1 MKLLEQMS
9 DTVRQKIQNV
19 LTHDEEEF
27 IRVSTDLN
35 PDGTFGEQWV
45 IVTDRRVIVVPIA
58 LSPDSIGAEETDGVV
73 DVPIKELV
81 SVQTELLV
89 GGGRLEIEREKQP
102 TLFVPYSSTLA
113 EKFSEVARGLEQ
125 IRQQDE
131 FLIKTEL
138 DQTRCLKCGRL
149 LPEKDGI
156 CTACIRRLATLGRI
170 ASYLKP
176 YIWRAVLLVLVSVVT
191 IGSELIPPQISR
203 RIVDDVIVPPE
214 GTAGSTD
221 SRLASL
227 GWYVLTLIGVRPE
240 GTVGSM
246 DSRLALL
253 GWYAFLLI
261 GVRLL
266 RWCSELVHGWT
277 VSWLSARMTA
287 DIRSHLYRRLEM
299 LSMQFYDNR
308 RVGALM
314 SRVTRDSDML
324 REFLVDGLPYLVINI
339 LMIAGILG
347 VLFHMHWQLTLYML
361 IPIPF
366 IIIWGSFFW
375 RRMRRIF
382 NKHGQSW
389 AHLSAQLNEA
399 LAGIRVVKAFAQEVR
414 EIRAF
419 EKRNTDLMLI
429 SRRTARHW
437 LVFFALTSFLT
448 GCGGLIIW
456 LAGGVELLRGNLTL
470 GTLQAFSHYMW
481 LVYGPLEWLGRV
493 NSWMTRAF
501 AGAERIFEIIDASP
515 EAYSDPE
522 AIALE
527 KIEGQVTF
535 KSVTFGYD
543 KSKPVLHG
551 VDLDVAPGEM
561 VGLVG
566 KSGVG
571 KTTTVNLIAR
581 FYDTDRGAIEIDGV
595 NIRNIRLED
604 LRSQIGIVL
613 QEPFLFSGTI
623 AENIG
628 YGNPGATF
636 EEIMQAAQAANA
648 HNFIVAKA
656 DGYDTNVGERGNNLS
671 GGEKQRVSIARAI
684 LHDPRILILDE
695 ATSSVDV
702 ETEKEIQEAVAQLV
716 QNRTTFAI
724 AHRLSTLRNANRL
737 VVLDGGKV
745 VEVGTHSELMEKKG
759 VFYDLVELQQQTSE
773 IIGIRE

>member
-9 DTVRQKIQNV
+9 DTVSQKIQNV
-19 LTHDEEEF
+19 LAHEEEEF

-35 PDGTFGEQWV
+35 PDGNFGEQWV
-45 IVTDRRVIVVPIA
+45 IVTDKRVIVVPTEGI
-58 LSPDSIGAEETDGVV
+58 DGVV

-81 SVQTELLV
+81 GVQTEPLV
-89 GGGRLEIEREKQP
+89 GGGRLEIQREKQA

-138 DQTRCLKCGRL
+138 GQTRCPKCGRL

-176 YIWRAVLLVLVSVVT
+176 YKWRAVLLMFVLLVT
-191 IGSELIPPQISR
+191 IGSDLIPPQITR
-203 RIVDDVIVPPE
+203 YIVDNVFLPPE
-214 GTAGSTD
+214 ETAGSIN
-221 SRLASL
+221 SREILLIQCVL
-227 GWYVLTLIGVRPE
+227 GLIGVRI
-240 GTVGSM
+240 
-246 DSRLALL
+246 LL
-253 GWYAFLLI
+253 
-261 GVRLL
+261 
-266 RWCSELVHGWT
+266 WCSELVHGWT

-299 LSMQFYDNR
+299 LSMQFYDSR

-314 SRVTRDSDML
+314 SRMTRDSDML
-324 REFLVDGLPYLVINI
+324 REFLVDGLPYLAINTLKI
-339 LMIAGILG
+339 FGILG
-347 VLFHMHWQLTLYML
+347 ILFYMDWQLTLYML
-361 IPIPF
+361 IPIPL
-366 IIIWGSFFW
+366 IIIWGRFFW

-382 NKHGQSW
+382 NKHSQGWS
-389 AHLSAQLNEA
+389 HLSAQLNEA

-414 EIRAF
+414 EIREF
-419 EKRNTDLMLI
+419 EKRNTDLMHI

-437 LVFFALTSFLT
+437 LVFFAVMSFLT

-456 LAGGVELLRGNLTL
+456 LVGGLEVLKGSLTL
-470 GTLQAFSHYMW
+470 GTIAAFSHYMW

-501 AGAERIFEIIDASP
+501 AGAERIFEIIDTSP

-522 AIALE
+522 ATAVE
-527 KIEGQVTF
+527 KINGQVTF
-535 KSVTFGYD
+535 KNVTFGYD
-543 KSKPVLHG
+543 KSKPVLHE

-561 VGLVG
+561 IGLVG

-571 KTTTVNLIAR
+571 KTTTVNLIVR
-581 FYDTDRGAIEIDGV
+581 FYDTDRGSIEIDGV
-595 NIRNIRLED
+595 DIRNLRLED

-636 EEIMQAAQAANA
+636 EEIIEAARAANA

-702 ETEKEIQEAVAQLV
+702 ETEKEIQEAVARLV

-724 AHRLSTLRNANRL
+724 AHRLSTLRNADRL
-737 VVLDGGKV
+737 VVLDGGRI
-745 VEVGTHSELMEKKG
+745 VEVGTHSELMNKKG

>member
-1 MKLLEQMS
+1 MKLLEEMS
-9 DTVRQKIQNV
+9 DTVRQKIQNI
-19 LTHDEEEF
+19 LTLDEEER

-35 PDGTFGEQWV
+35 PDGDFGEQWV
-45 IVTDRRVIVVPIA
+45 VVTDKRVIVLP
-58 LSPDSIGAEETDGVV
+58 AEGVNGWI
-73 DVPIKELV
+73 DVPIKELRA
-81 SVQTELLV
+81 VQTEPLV

-102 TLFVPYSSTLA
+102 TLFIPYSSSLA

-125 IRQQDE
+125 IRQEEE
-131 FLIKTEL
+131 FFINTEL
-138 DQTRCLKCGRL
+138 DRTRCPKCGRL
-149 LPEKDGI
+149 LPEKNGI

-176 YIWRAVLLVLVSVVT
+176 YKGRASVLALVSLVT
-191 IGSELIPPQISR
+191 IGSELIPPQITR
-203 RIVDDVIVPPE
+203 RIVDDVILPPA
-214 GTAGSTD
+214 GTTSSIDDRAK
-221 SRLASL
+221 
-227 GWYVLTLIGVRPE
+227 
-240 GTVGSM
+240 
-246 DSRLALL
+246 LL
-253 GWYAFLLI
+253 GLLVLVLI

-266 RWCSELVHGWT
+266 RWVSELVHGWT
-277 VSWLSARMTA
+277 VSWLSARVTA

-299 LSMQFYDNR
+299 LSIQFYQER

-324 REFLVDGLPYLVINI
+324 REFLVNGLPYMLINT
-339 LMIAGILG
+339 LMILGILA
-347 VLFHMHWQLTLYML
+347 VLFQMHWQLTLYML
-361 IPIPF
+361 IPVPF
-366 IIIWGSFFW
+366 IILWGRLFW

-382 NKHGQSW
+382 NKHGQGW

-399 LAGIRVVKAFAQEVR
+399 FAGIQVVKAFAQEVR
-414 EIRAF
+414 EIREF

-437 LVFFALTSFLT
+437 LVFFAVTSILTTS
-448 GCGGLIIW
+448 GGLIIW
-456 LAGGVELLRGNLTL
+456 LVGGLEVLRGNLTL
-470 GTLQAFSHYMW
+470 GTLSAFSHYMW

-501 AGAERIFEIIDASP
+501 AGAERIFEVIDAAP

-527 KIEGQVTF
+527 KINGRVTF
-535 KSVTFGYD
+535 KDVTFGYD
-543 KSKPVLHG
+543 KSKPVLHRI
-551 VDLDVAPGEM
+551 DLDVAPGEM
-561 VGLVG
+561 IGLVG

-595 NIRNIRLED
+595 DIRNIRLED

-648 HNFIVAKA
+648 HRFIVAKP

-684 LHDPRILILDE
+684 LHDPKILILDE

-702 ETEKEIQEAVAQLV
+702 ETEKEIQEAVARLIE
-716 QNRTTFAI
+716 NRTTFAI
-724 AHRLSTLRNANRL
+724 AHRLSTLRNAHRL
-737 VVLDGGKV
+737 VVLDDGRI
-745 VEVGTHSELMEKKG
+745 VETGTHSELMGKKG
-759 VFYDLVELQQQTSE
+759 AFYDLVELQQQTSE

>member
-1 MKLLEQMS
+1 MIKLLEQMP
-9 DTVRQKIQNV
+9 DTVSQKIQDV
-19 LTHDEEEF
+19 LTHEEEEL

-45 IVTDRRVIVVPIA
+45 IATDRRVIVVP
-58 LSPDSIGAEETDGVV
+58 AEGIDGVV
-73 DVPIKELV
+73 DVPIRELV
-81 SVQTELLV
+81 AVQTEPLV
-89 GGGRLEIEREKQP
+89 GGGRLEIDRKKEA
-102 TLFVPYSSTLA
+102 TLFVPYSSSLA
-113 EKFSEVARGLEQ
+113 EKFSEVALGLEQ
-125 IRQQDE
+125 LRQQDE
-131 FLIKTEL
+131 FLINTAL
-138 DQTRCLKCGRL
+138 DQTRCSKCGRL
-149 LPEKDGI
+149 LPEKNGI

-170 ASYLKP
+170 ASYLIP
-176 YIWRAVLLVLVSVVT
+176 YKGRSVLLALISLVT
-191 IGSELIPPQISR
+191 IGADLLPPLVMRQ
-203 RIVDDVIVPPE
+203 IVDNVFLLKGE
-214 GTAGSTD
+214 T
-221 SRLASL
+221 
-227 GWYVLTLIGVRPE
+227 VR
-240 GTVGSM
+240 SI
-246 DSRLALL
+246 DQRAALL
-253 GWYAFLLI
+253 GQWILVLI
-261 GVRLL
+261 GL
-266 RWCSELVHGWT
+266 RILSWSMELAHGWI

-299 LSMQFYDNR
+299 LTMQFYSDR

-324 REFLVDGLPYLVINI
+324 REFLVNGLPYLVINI
-339 LMIAGILG
+339 LKILAILGIL
-347 VLFHMHWQLTLYML
+347 FWMHWQLTLCML
-361 IPIPF
+361 LPVPF
-366 IIIWGSFFW
+366 IIVWGRLFW

-389 AHLSAQLNEA
+389 AHLSARLNEA
-399 LAGIRVVKAFAQEVR
+399 FAGIHVVKAFAQEMR
-414 EIRAF
+414 EIGDF
-419 EKRNTDLMLI
+419 EKKNTDLMRI

-437 LVFFALTSFLT
+437 LVFFAVTSFLT
-448 GCGGLIIW
+448 GCGGIIIW
-456 LAGGVELLRGNLTL
+456 LVGGSDMLRGNLTL
-470 GTLQAFSHYMW
+470 GTLTAFSGYMW
-481 LVYGPLEWLGRV
+481 QVYGPLEWLSRV

-501 AGAERIFEIIDASP
+501 AGAERIFEVIDASP
-515 EAYSDPE
+515 EAYDDPE
-522 AIALE
+522 ATALAE
-527 KIEGQVTF
+527 IKGQVTF
-535 KSVTFGYD
+535 KDVTFGYD
-543 KSKPVLHG
+543 KSKPVLHE
-551 VDLDVAPGEM
+551 VTLDVAPGEM
-561 VGLVG
+561 IGLVG

-581 FYDTDRGAIEIDGV
+581 FYDVDRGAIEIDGV
-595 NIRNIRLED
+595 DVRNLRLED

-684 LHDPRILILDE
+684 LHNPKILILDE

-716 QNRTTFAI
+716 KNRTTFAI

-737 VVLDGGKV
+737 VVLDAGRI
-745 VEVGTHSELMEKKG
+745 VEVGTHSELMTKKG
-759 VFYDLVELQQQTSE
+759 AFYDLVELQQQTSE

>member
-1 MKLLEQMS
+1 MKLLEQMP
-9 DTVRQKIQNV
+9 DTGSQKIQNV
-19 LTHDEEEF
+19 LTHEEEEL

-45 IVTDRRVIVVPIA
+45 IVTDRRVIVVPVA
-58 LSPDSIGAEETDGVV
+58 LNPDPIGAEGANGVV
-73 DVPIKELV
+73 EVPIRELA
-81 SVQTELLV
+81 SVQTEPLV
-89 GGGRLEIEREKQP
+89 GGGRLEIERKKGA
-102 TLFVPYSSTLA
+102 TLFVPYSSSLA

-131 FLIKTEL
+131 FLINTEL
-138 DQTRCLKCGRL
+138 DQIRCSKCGRL
-149 LPEKDGI
+149 LPEKNGI

-176 YIWRAVLLVLVSVVT
+176 YKGRAIFLALVSLVT
-191 IGSELIPPQISR
+191 IGSELAPPLVMR
-203 RIVDDVIVPPE
+203 HIVDNVFRPPAE
-214 GTAGSTD
+214 TAGSVD
-221 SRLASL
+221 QRA
-227 GWYVLTLIGVRPE
+227 
-240 GTVGSM
+240 
-246 DSRLALL
+246 ALL
-253 GWYAFLLI
+253 GWCMLALI
-261 GVRLL
+261 GL
-266 RWCSELVHGWT
+266 RILSLGMELARGWI
-277 VSWLSARMTA
+277 VSWLSARVTA

-299 LSMQFYDNR
+299 LTMQFYSDR

-324 REFLVDGLPYLVINI
+324 REFLVDGLPYLVINSLKI
-339 LMIAGILG
+339 FGILG
-347 VLFHMHWQLTLYML
+347 ILFWMHWQLTLCIL

-366 IIIWGSFFW
+366 IIIWGRLFW
-375 RRMRRIF
+375 QRMRRIF
-382 NKHGQSW
+382 NKYGQGW
-389 AHLSAQLNEA
+389 AHLSARLNEA
-399 LAGIRVVKAFAQEVR
+399 FAGIHVVKAFAQEGR
-414 EIRAF
+414 EIGEF
-419 EKRNTDLMLI
+419 EKKNTDLMRI

-437 LVFFALTSFLT
+437 FVFFAVTSFLT
-448 GCGGLIIW
+448 GCGGVIIW
-456 LAGGVELLRGNLTL
+456 LVGGLETLRNNFTL
-470 GTLQAFSHYMW
+470 GTLTAFSSFMW
-481 LVYGPLEWLGRV
+481 QVYGPLEWFSRV

-501 AGAERIFEIIDASP
+501 AGAERIFEVIDASP
-515 EAYSDPE
+515 EAYDDPE
-522 AIALE
+522 AIALAE
-527 KIEGQVTF
+527 IKGQVTF
-535 KSVTFGYD
+535 KDVTFGYD
-543 KSKPVLHG
+543 KSKPVLHE
-551 VDLDVAPGEM
+551 VDLDVIPGEM
-561 VGLVG
+561 IGLVG

-581 FYDTDRGAIEIDGV
+581 FYDVDRGAIEIDGV
-595 NIRNIRLED
+595 DVRNLRLED

-684 LHDPRILILDE
+684 LHNPKILILDE

-702 ETEKEIQEAVAQLV
+702 ETEKEIQEAVARLIK
-716 QNRTTFAI
+716 NRTTFAI

-737 VVLDGGKV
+737 VVLDAGRI
-745 VEVGTHSELMEKKG
+745 VEVGTHSELMDQKG
-759 VFYDLVELQQQTSE
+759 AFYNLVELQQQTSE

>member
-1 MKLLEQMS
+1 MIKLLEQMP
-9 DTVRQKIQNV
+9 DTVGQKIQDV
-19 LTHDEEEF
+19 LIHEEEEL

-45 IVTDRRVIVVPIA
+45 IATDRRVIVVP
-58 LSPDSIGAEETDGVV
+58 AEGIDGVV
-73 DVPIKELV
+73 DVPIRELAA
-81 SVQTELLV
+81 VQTEPLV
-89 GGGRLEIEREKQP
+89 GGGRLEIDRKKEA
-102 TLFVPYSSTLA
+102 TLFVPYSSSLA
-113 EKFSEVARGLEQ
+113 EKFSEVALGLEQ
-125 IRQQDE
+125 LRQQDE
-131 FLIKTEL
+131 FLINTAL
-138 DQTRCLKCGRL
+138 DQTRCSKCGRL
-149 LPEKDGI
+149 LPEKNGI

-170 ASYLKP
+170 ASYLIP
-176 YIWRAVLLVLVSVVT
+176 YKGRAVLLALISLVT
-191 IGSELIPPQISR
+191 IGADLLPPLVMRQ
-203 RIVDDVIVPPE
+203 IVDNVFLLKGE
-214 GTAGSTD
+214 T
-221 SRLASL
+221 
-227 GWYVLTLIGVRPE
+227 VR
-240 GTVGSM
+240 SIAQ
-246 DSRLALL
+246 RAALL
-253 GWYAFLLI
+253 GQWILVLI
-261 GVRLL
+261 GL
-266 RWCSELVHGWT
+266 RILSWSMELAHGWI

-299 LSMQFYDNR
+299 LTMQFYSDR

-324 REFLVDGLPYLVINI
+324 REFLVNGLPYLVINI
-339 LMIAGILG
+339 LKILAILGIL
-347 VLFHMHWQLTLYML
+347 FWMHWQLTLCML
-361 IPIPF
+361 LPVPF
-366 IIIWGSFFW
+366 IIVWGRLFW

-389 AHLSAQLNEA
+389 AHLSARLNEA
-399 LAGIRVVKAFAQEVR
+399 FAGIHVVKAFAQEMR
-414 EIRAF
+414 EIGDF
-419 EKRNTDLMLI
+419 EKKNTDLMRI

-437 LVFFALTSFLT
+437 LVFFAVTSFLT
-448 GCGGLIIW
+448 GCGGIIIW
-456 LAGGVELLRGNLTL
+456 LVGGSDMLRGNLTL
-470 GTLQAFSHYMW
+470 GTLTAFSGYMW
-481 LVYGPLEWLGRV
+481 QVYGPLEWLSRV

-501 AGAERIFEIIDASP
+501 AGAERIFEVIDASP
-515 EAYSDPE
+515 EAYDDPE
-522 AIALE
+522 ATALAE
-527 KIEGQVTF
+527 IKGQVTF
-535 KSVTFGYD
+535 KDVTFGYD
-543 KSKPVLHG
+543 KSKPVLHE
-551 VDLDVAPGEM
+551 VTLDVAPGEM
-561 VGLVG
+561 IGLVG

-581 FYDTDRGAIEIDGV
+581 FYDVDRGAIEIDGV
-595 NIRNIRLED
+595 DVRNLRLED

-684 LHDPRILILDE
+684 LHNPKILILDE

-716 QNRTTFAI
+716 KNRTTFAI

-737 VVLDGGKV
+737 VVLDAGRI
-745 VEVGTHSELMEKKG
+745 VEVGTHSELMTKKG
-759 VFYDLVELQQQTSE
+759 AFYDLVELQQQTSE

>member
-1 MKLLEQMS
+1 MKLLEDMS
-9 DTVRQKIQNV
+9 DTVRQKIQNI
-19 LTHDEEEF
+19 LTHDEEER

-35 PDGTFGEQWV
+35 PDGNFGEQWV
-45 IVTDRRVIVVPIA
+45 VVTDKRVIVVPTQ
-58 LSPDSIGAEETDGVV
+58 GNGVV
-73 DVPIKELV
+73 ETPIKELV
-81 SVQTELLV
+81 SVQTEPLV

-102 TLFVPYSSTLA
+102 TLLVPYSSSLA

-125 IRQQDE
+125 IREQEE
-131 FLIKTEL
+131 FFINTEL
-138 DQTRCLKCGRL
+138 DRTRCAKCGRL
-149 LPEKDGI
+149 LPEKNGV

-176 YIWRAVLLVLVSVVT
+176 YKWRASILVFVSLVT
-191 IGSELIPPQISR
+191 IGSELIPPQITR
-203 RIVDDVIVPPE
+203 RIVDNVILPPA
-214 GTAGSTD
+214 GTTSTID
-221 SRLASL
+221 DRAK
-227 GWYVLTLIGVRPE
+227 
-240 GTVGSM
+240 
-246 DSRLALL
+246 LL
-253 GWYAFLLI
+253 GILVLVLV

-266 RWCSELVHGWT
+266 RWGSELVHGWT
-277 VSWLSARMTA
+277 VSWLSARVTA

-299 LSMQFYDNR
+299 LSIQFYQER

-324 REFLVDGLPYLVINI
+324 REFLVNGLPYMLINT
-339 LMIAGILG
+339 LMILGILG
-347 VLFHMHWQLTLYML
+347 VLFQMHWQLTLYML
-361 IPIPF
+361 IPVPF
-366 IIIWGSFFW
+366 IIIWGRLFW

-382 NKHGQSW
+382 NKHGQGW

-399 LAGIRVVKAFAQEVR
+399 FAGIQVVKAFAQEVR
-414 EIRAF
+414 EIREF

-437 LVFFALTSFLT
+437 LIFFAVTSILT
-448 GCGGLIIW
+448 GSGGLIIW
-456 LAGGVELLRGNLTL
+456 LVGGLEVLRDNLTL
-470 GTLQAFSHYMW
+470 GTLSAFSHYMW

-501 AGAERIFEIIDASP
+501 AGAERIFEVIDASP

-522 AIALE
+522 ATAIE
-527 KIEGQVTF
+527 KIDGQITF
-535 KSVTFGYD
+535 KDVTFGYD
-543 KSKPVLHG
+543 KSKPVLHRIE
-551 VDLDVAPGEM
+551 LDVAPGEM
-561 VGLVG
+561 IGLVG

-595 NIRNIRLED
+595 DIRNIRLED

-648 HNFIVAKA
+648 HSFIVAKP

-684 LHDPRILILDE
+684 LHDPKILILDE

-702 ETEKEIQEAVAQLV
+702 ETEQEIQEAVARLIK
-716 QNRTTFAI
+716 NRTTFAI
-724 AHRLSTLRNANRL
+724 AHRLSTLRNADRL
-737 VVLDGGKV
+737 VVLDDGRI
-745 VEVGTHSELMEKKG
+745 VEIGTHRELMDKKG
-759 VFYDLVELQQQTSE
+759 AFYDLVELQQQTSE